1 MAELRIALLGPPRV
15 ERDGAPIEVD
25 TRKAIALLAYLALHP
40 ERHGRDAV
48 AGLLWPDYDTEHARG
63 ALRRTLS
70 TLNKAV
76 GPGWL
81 AADRSTVGLAR
92 TDFWLDVA
100 RFEELVAAC
109 RDHGHPPTDGCP
121 ACVAPLGE
129 AAALHR
135 GDFLAGFGLRDSTSF
150 DDWQYFQAE
159 RLRRELAGTLER
171 LATAQI
177 GQHDWDGA
185 IDAARRWLVLDP
197 LHEPAHRQLMRIYT
211 WSGRRGA
218 ALRQY
223 QACQRVLEEELGV
236 EPLEDTVALHEAIQ
250 ANRLPPPP
258 AVTAPAPPAATTPA
272 SGPPA
277 SGPPA
282 SGPPASGPPA
292 SGAPEPHPPGI
303 GAPAREGSPTG
314 EGAGA
319 AVHSPLSPPSH
330 LAPAPPLVGR
340 EREWAALQDAYAAVG
355 PDGRLVVIEGEAG
368 IGKTR
373 LADELAGHARS
384 LGASVVRGRCYE
396 EEAGVAY
403 GPFIEGLRGALAAG
417 ATLDGVPRHWLAEAR
432 RLLPELAE
440 AHPGLPDPGPLD
452 GPAAGRQFFE
462 GVSQVLLAATHG
474 PGGSGGPPGW
484 SPGGSVPGL
493 LVLDDLHW
501 ADEASLD
508 VLAYLVHRLAGRPVL
523 VVACWRSEQV
533 PADARLRRLAAEA
546 RRAGHADLLELGR
559 LDAAAVAELVT
570 AVAPARA
577 GAAGLL
583 HERTEGLPFLVLEY
597 LAVVGDD
604 GELPALPPGGARDL
618 LAARVRGVGDA
629 ARQVLATAAVL
640 GRSFDIDTARAAS
653 GRSDEEAVAALEE
666 LAARGLVREVAGD
679 VYDFGHGLVRDLV
692 YSETSLARRRL
703 LHRRVGEALAAAARG
718 RQPQEP
724 PAASI
729 ARHLELGGAA
739 AGAAGW
745 HQTAGDQARAVFAN
759 REALGHYR
767 AALALGHPDAAG
779 LHAAVGDLET
789 LLGNYDAALAAY
801 TEAAAAA
808 GEADRWVIERK
819 LGAVS
824 ARRGDWD
831 AAERHLTAALAA
843 LGPGRAG
850 GGRAGLAADRSLA
863 AHRQGRDDAAEQLA
877 NDALDLAGEAGDP
890 DALARAHGMLGMLGA
905 ARGDHDTAR
914 RHLEQSLALAEALPD
929 PSARVAALNNL
940 ALALRATG
948 EVELATEHTRTA
960 LELCARQG
968 DRHREAALHNNLADL
983 LHLGGHHAEAMGHLK
998 QAVAI
1003 FAEVGEPGAL
1013 EPEIW
1018 KLVSW

>member
-1 MAELRIALLGPPRV
+1 MAELQIALLGPPRV

-25 TRKAIALLAYLALHP
+25 TRKAIALLAYLAMQP

-81 AADRSTVGLAR
+81 AADRTTVGFAR
-92 TDFWLDVA
+92 TSFWLDVA
-100 RFEELVAAC
+100 EFEALLAGRRE
-109 RDHGHPPTDGCP
+109 HGHPPEEACP
-121 ACVAPLGE
+121 ACVAPLAE
-129 AAALHR
+129 AAGLHR
-135 GDFLAGFGLRDSTSF
+135 GDFLVGFSLRDSTSF

-177 GQHDWDGA
+177 GQHHWEDA
-185 IDAARRWLVLDP
+185 VDAARRWLALDP
-197 LHEPAHRQLMRIYT
+197 LHEPAHRQLLRIST

-218 ALRQY
+218 ARRQF
-223 QACQRVLEEELGV
+223 QACQRVLEDELGV
-236 EPLEDTVALHEAIQ
+236 EPLEETVAVHEAIQ

-258 AVTAPAPPAATTPA
+258 DPVRGERGPRVPARPPAVQTPPAA
-272 SGPPA
+272 
-277 SGPPA
+277 
-282 SGPPASGPPA
+282 
-292 SGAPEPHPPGI
+292 
-303 GAPAREGSPTG
+303 
-314 EGAGA
+314 
-319 AVHSPLSPPSH
+319 VV
-330 LAPAPPLVGR
+330 PLVGR
-340 EREWAALQDAYAAVG
+340 DREWAALLEAYAAVG

-373 LADELAGHARS
+373 LADELAGHVRS

-403 GPFIEGLRGALAAG
+403 GPFIEGLRGVLAAG
-417 ATLDGVPRHWLAEAR
+417 PSLDRVPRHWLAEAR
-432 RLLPELAE
+432 RLLPELVE
-440 AHPGLPDPGPLD
+440 AHPGLPEPGPLD

-462 GVSQVLLAATHG
+462 GVSQVLLAATG
-474 PGGSGGPPGW
+474 EP
-484 SPGGSVPGL
+484 VPGV
-493 LVLDDLHW
+493 LVLDDLQW

-508 VLAYLVHRLAGRPVL
+508 VLAYLVHRLEGRPL
-523 VVACWRSEQV
+523 LMVACWRSEQV

-546 RRAGHADLLELGR
+546 RRAGRGDVLALPR
-559 LDAAAVAELVT
+559 LDAAGVADLVS

-597 LAVVGDD
+597 LAAVGED
-604 GELPALPPGGARDL
+604 GELPALLPGGARDL
-618 LAARVRGVGDA
+618 LAARVQGVGDA

-640 GRSFDIDTARAAS
+640 GRSFDVDTARAAS

-666 LAARGLVREVAGD
+666 LAARGLVHEVAGD

-692 YSETSLARRRL
+692 YAETSLARRRL

-718 RQPQEP
+718 RRPQEP

-729 ARHLELGGAA
+729 ARHLELGGATA
-739 AGAAGW
+739 EAAGW
-745 HQTAGDQARAVFAN
+745 HRLAGDQARAVFAN

-767 AALALGHPDAAG
+767 AAVGLGDPDPAG
-779 LHAAVGDLET
+779 LHAAIGDLET

-801 TEAAAAA
+801 TEAAGAA
-808 GEADRWVIERK
+808 GDGDRWVVEQK
-819 LGAVS
+819 LGAVCL
-824 ARRGDWD
+824 RRGDWD
-831 AAERHLTAALAA
+831 AAERHLTTAVAA
-843 LGPGRAG
+843 LGSAG
-850 GGRAGLAADRSLA
+850 AEARRAGLAADRSLA
-863 AHRQGRDDAAEQLA
+863 AHRQGRHDAADQLA
-877 NDALDLAGEAGDP
+877 NDALELAAEAGDA
-890 DALARAHGMLGMLGA
+890 DALARAHGMLGMLSA

-914 RHLEQSLALAEALPD
+914 RHLEQSLAMAEALPD

-940 ALALRATG
+940 ALAHRATG
-948 EVELATEHTRTA
+948 EVDLAVAHTRIA
-960 LELCARQG
+960 LALCARQG

-983 LHLGGHHAEAMGHLK
+983 LHLAGHHAEAMDHLK

-1003 FAEVGEPGAL
+1003 FAEVGEPGTL

>member
-25 TRKAIALLAYLALHP
+25 TRKAIALLAYLAVAP

-81 AADRSTVGLAR
+81 AADRTTVGFAR
-92 TDFWLDVA
+92 TSFWLDVA
-100 RFEELVAAC
+100 RFEELLAGR
-109 RDHGHPPTDGCP
+109 RDHGHPPEAACP
-121 ACVAPLGE
+121 ACVAPLTE
-129 AAALHR
+129 AARLHR
-135 GDFLAGFGLRDSTSF
+135 GDFLAGFSLRDSTSF

-171 LATAQI
+171 LAAAEI
-177 GQHDWDGA
+177 GQRRWDDA
-185 IDAARRWLVLDP
+185 VDAARRWLALDP

-218 ALRQY
+218 ALRQF

-236 EPLEDTVALHEAIQ
+236 EPLEETVAVHEAIQ

-258 AVTAPAPPAATTPA
+258 ELPPAPGPAAVA
-272 SGPPA
+272 
-277 SGPPA
+277 
-282 SGPPASGPPA
+282 
-292 SGAPEPHPPGI
+292 AP
-303 GAPAREGSPTG
+303 
-314 EGAGA
+314 GAGGVDSRA
-319 AVHSPLSPPSH
+319 PSLSPP
-330 LAPAPPLVGR
+330 AKAVPLVGR
-340 EREWAALQDAYAAVG
+340 GPEWAALLEAYAAVAG
-355 PDGRLVVIEGEAG
+355 DGRLVALEGEAG

-373 LADELAGHARS
+373 LAAELAAHARS
-384 LGASVVRGRCYE
+384 LGAAVVGGTCYE

-403 GPFIEGLRGALAAG
+403 GPFIEGLRGALKAG
-417 ATLDGVPRHWLAEAR
+417 TGRLDQVPRHWLAEAR
-432 RLLPELAE
+432 RLLPELVE
-440 AHPGLPDPGPLD
+440 AYPDLPDPGPLD

-462 GVSQVLLAATHG
+462 GVSQVLLAACAG
-474 PGGSGGPPGW
+474 PA
-484 SPGGSVPGL
+484 PGL
-493 LVLDDLHW
+493 LVLDDLHL

-508 VLAYLVHRLAGRPVL
+508 VLAYLVHRLEGRPVL

-533 PADARLRRLAAEA
+533 PAEARLRRLAAEA
-546 RRAGHADLLELGR
+546 RRAGRAGVLELRR
-559 LDAAAVAELVT
+559 LDAAEVAELVA
-570 AVAPARA
+570 AVAPDRA

-597 LAVVGDD
+597 LAAVGDS
-604 GELPALPPGGARDL
+604 GELPALLPGGARDL
-618 LAARVRGVGDA
+618 LAARVRGIGDA

-640 GRSFDIDTARAAS
+640 GRSFDVDTARAAS

-666 LAARGLVREVAGD
+666 LAARGLVHEVGGD

-692 YSETSLARRRL
+692 YEETSLARRRL
-703 LHRRVGEALAAAARG
+703 LHRRVGEALAAGARS
-718 RQPQEP
+718 RRPQEP

-739 AGAAGW
+739 AEAAGY
-745 HQTAGDQARAVFAN
+745 HRLAGDQARAVFAN

-767 AALALGHPDAAG
+767 AAIGLGHPDTAG

-789 LLGNYDAALAAY
+789 LVGNYDAALAAY
-801 TEAAAAA
+801 TVAA
-808 GEADRWVIERK
+808 GAAPDSERWDIERK
-819 LGAVS
+819 LGAVC

-831 AAERHLTAALAA
+831 AAEAHLTAALAA
-843 LGPGRAG
+843 LGPGGAEARRAE
-850 GGRAGLAADRSLA
+850 LAADRSLA
-863 AHRQGRDDAAEQLA
+863 AHRQGRHDAAERLA
-877 NDALDLAGEAGDP
+877 ADALALAGEAGDP
-890 DALARAHGMLGMLGA
+890 DALARAHGMVGMLA
-905 ARGDHDTAR
+905 VARGDHDAAR
-914 RHLEQSLALAEALPD
+914 RHLERSLAMAEALPD

-940 ALALRATG
+940 ALAHRATG
-948 EVELATEHTRTA
+948 ETDLAVAHTRTA

-983 LHLGGHHAEAMGHLK
+983 LHLGGHHAEAMDHLK
-998 QAVAI
+998 RAVAI
-1003 FAEVGEPGAL
+1003 FAEVGEPGTL

>member
-1 MAELRIALLGPPRV
+1 MRELRIALLGPPRV

-40 ERHGRDAV
+40 ERHGRDAM
-48 AGLLWPDYDTEHARG
+48 AGLLWPDYDQEHARG

-81 AADRSTVGLAR
+81 AADRTTVGFAQ
-92 TDFWLDVA
+92 TTFWLDVL
-100 RFEELVAAC
+100 RFEELVASC
-109 RDHGHPPTDGCP
+109 REHGHPPEDTCP
-121 ACVAPLGE
+121 ACVAPLRE
-129 AAALHR
+129 AARLHR
-135 GDFLAGFGLRDSTSF
+135 GDFLAGFALRDSTSF

-159 RLRRELAGTLER
+159 RLRRELAGALER
-171 LATAQI
+171 LATAES
-177 GQHDWDGA
+177 GQHRWDDA
-185 IDAARRWLVLDP
+185 VDAARRWLVLDP

-218 ALRQY
+218 ALRQF
-223 QACQRVLEEELGV
+223 QACRRVLADELGV
-236 EPLEDTVALHEAIQ
+236 EPLEETVAVHEAIQ

-258 AVTAPAPPAATTPA
+258 APAAV
-272 SGPPA
+272 PPA
-277 SGPPA
+277 SPPTPMA
-282 SGPPASGPPA
+282 AATRPVPAA
-292 SGAPEPHPPGI
+292 AAPVP
-303 GAPAREGSPTG
+303 APA
-314 EGAGA
+314 A
-319 AVHSPLSPPSH
+319 AV
-330 LAPAPPLVGR
+330 PLVGR
-340 EREWAALQDAYAAVG
+340 EREWRALLDAYGAVAAN
-355 PDGRLVVIEGEAG
+355 GRLVVIEGEAG

-373 LADELAGHARS
+373 LAGELVGHARA
-384 LGASVVRGRCYE
+384 LGASVVSGRCYE

-403 GPFIEGLRGALAAG
+403 GPFIEGLRAVLAGGSPLAA
-417 ATLDGVPRHWLAEAR
+417 VPEHWLAEAR

-440 AHPGLPDPGPLD
+440 FHPGLPDPGPLD

-462 GVSQVLLAATHG
+462 GVSQVLLAAC
-474 PGGSGGPPGW
+474 GGP
-484 SPGGSVPGL
+484 VPGL

-508 VLAYLVHRLAGRPVL
+508 VLAYLVHRLHDRPLL

-533 PADARLRRLAAEA
+533 PADSRLRRLAAQA
-546 RRAGHADLLELGR
+546 RRAGHADVLRLGR
-559 LDAAAVAELVT
+559 LGQAEVAELVG

-577 GAAGLL
+577 GATRLL

-597 LAVVGDD
+597 LAAMADD
-604 GELPALPPGGARDL
+604 GELPALLPGGARDL
-618 LAARVRGVGDA
+618 LHTRVSGVGDA

-640 GRSFDIDTARAAS
+640 GRSFDVDTARAAS

-666 LAARGLVREVAGD
+666 LAARGLVHEVGGD
-679 VYDFGHGLVRDLV
+679 AYDFGHGLIRDLV
-692 YSETSLARRRL
+692 YQETSLARRRL
-703 LHRRVGEALAAAARG
+703 LHRRVGEALAARG
-718 RQPQEP
+718 RGRRRQEP

-739 AGAAGW
+739 AQAADY
-745 HQTAGDQARAVFAN
+745 HRLAGDQARAVFAN

-767 AALALGHPDAAG
+767 AAVDLGHPDPAG

-789 LLGNYDAALAAY
+789 LLGNYDTALAAY
-801 TEAAAAA
+801 TAAAAA
-808 GEADRWVIERK
+808 APAGDRWELEQK

-831 AAERHLTAALAA
+831 AAERHLAAALAG
-843 LGPGRAG
+843 LGTAG
-850 GGRAGLAADRSLA
+850 EQARRAGLAADRSLA

-877 NDALDLAGEAGDP
+877 TEALALAGEAGDP

-905 ARGDHDTAR
+905 SRGDHDGAR
-914 RHLEQSLALAEALPD
+914 RHLEQSLALAETLAD

-940 ALALRATG
+940 ALAHRATG
-948 EVELATEHTRTA
+948 QVDQAIGYTGAA

-983 LHLGGHHAEAMGHLK
+983 LHLAGRHGEAMDHLK

-1003 FAEVGEPGAL
+1003 FAEVGEPGTL

>member
-25 TRKAIALLAYLALHP
+25 TRKAIALLAYLAMQP

-48 AGLLWPDYDTEHARG
+48 AGLLWPDYDTDHARG

-81 AADRSTVGLAR
+81 AADRTTVGFAR
-92 TDFWLDVA
+92 TSFWLDVA
-100 RFEELVAAC
+100 EFEALLAGRRE
-109 RDHGHPPTDGCP
+109 HGHPPEEACP
-121 ACVAPLGE
+121 ACVAPL
-129 AAALHR
+129 AAAAGLHR

-177 GQHDWDGA
+177 GQHHWEDA
-185 IDAARRWLVLDP
+185 VDAARRWLALDP

-218 ALRQY
+218 ALRQF
-223 QACQRVLEEELGV
+223 QACQRVLEDELGV
-236 EPLEDTVALHEAIQ
+236 EPLEETVAVHEAIQ

-258 AVTAPAPPAATTPA
+258 DPVPPM
-272 SGPPA
+272 
-277 SGPPA
+277 
-282 SGPPASGPPA
+282 PA
-292 SGAPEPHPPGI
+292 SGAPVPSPPVGERS
-303 GAPAREGSPTG
+303 ARTAGSPPAVHTPP
-314 EGAGA
+314 A
-319 AVHSPLSPPSH
+319 AVV
-330 LAPAPPLVGR
+330 PLVGR
-340 EREWAALQDAYAAVG
+340 DREWAALLEAYAAVG
-355 PDGRLVVIEGEAG
+355 PDGRLVVVEGEAG

-373 LADELAGHARS
+373 LADELAGHVRS

-403 GPFIEGLRGALAAG
+403 APFIEGLRGVLAAG
-417 ATLDGVPRHWLAEAR
+417 PSLDRVPRHWLAEAR

-440 AHPGLPDPGPLD
+440 AHPGLPEPGPLD

-462 GVSQVLLAATHG
+462 GVSQVLLAATG
-474 PGGSGGPPGW
+474 EP
-484 SPGGSVPGL
+484 VPGV
-493 LVLDDLHW
+493 LVLDDLQW

-508 VLAYLVHRLAGRPVL
+508 VLAYLVHRLEGRPLL

-546 RRAGHADLLELGR
+546 RRAGRGDVLALPR
-559 LDAAAVAELVT
+559 LDAAGVAELVS

-597 LAVVGDD
+597 LAAVGED
-604 GELPALPPGGARDL
+604 GELPALLPGGARDL
-618 LAARVRGVGDA
+618 LAARVQGVGDA

-640 GRSFDIDTARAAS
+640 GRSFDVDTARAAS

-666 LAARGLVREVAGD
+666 LAARGLVHEVAGD

-692 YSETSLARRRL
+692 YEQTSLARRRL

-718 RQPQEP
+718 RRPQEP

-729 ARHLELGGAA
+729 ARHLELAGATVE
-739 AGAAGW
+739 AAGW
-745 HQTAGDQARAVFAN
+745 HRLAGDQARAVFAN

-767 AALALGHPDAAG
+767 AAVGLGDPDPAG
-779 LHAAVGDLET
+779 LHAAIGDLET

-801 TEAAAAA
+801 TEAAGAA
-808 GEADRWVIERK
+808 GDGDRWVVEQK
-819 LGAVS
+819 LGAVCL
-824 ARRGDWD
+824 RRGDWD
-831 AAERHLTAALAA
+831 AAERHLTAAVAA
-843 LGPGRAG
+843 LGSAG
-850 GGRAGLAADRSLA
+850 AEARRAGLAADRSLA
-863 AHRQGRDDAAEQLA
+863 AHRQGRHDAADQLA
-877 NDALDLAGEAGDP
+877 NDALELAAEAGDP
-890 DALARAHGMLGMLGA
+890 DALARAHGMLGMLSA

-914 RHLEQSLALAEALPD
+914 RHLEQSLAMAEALPD

-940 ALALRATG
+940 ALAHRATG
-948 EVELATEHTRTA
+948 EVDLAVAHTRTA

-983 LHLGGHHAEAMGHLK
+983 LHLAGHHAEAMDHLK

-1003 FAEVGEPGAL
+1003 FAEVGEPGTL

>member
-25 TRKAIALLAYLALHP
+25 TRKAIALLAYLAVAP

-81 AADRSTVGLAR
+81 AADRTTVGFAR
-92 TDFWLDVA
+92 TSFFLDLA
-100 RFEELVAAC
+100 RFEELLAGC
-109 RDHGHPPTDGCP
+109 RDHGHPPEGTCL
-121 ACVAPLGE
+121 ACVEPLTE
-129 AAALHR
+129 ATRLHR

-159 RLRRELAGTLER
+159 RLRRELAGALER
-171 LATAQI
+171 LAQALI
-177 GQHDWDGA
+177 GQHRWDDA
-185 IDAARRWLVLDP
+185 VDAARRWLVLDP
-197 LHEPAHRQLMRIYT
+197 LHEPAQRQLMRIYA

-218 ALRQY
+218 ALRQF

-236 EPLEDTVALHEAIQ
+236 EPLEETVAVHEAIQ

-258 AVTAPAPPAATTPA
+258 WV
-272 SGPPA
+272 
-277 SGPPA
+277 
-282 SGPPASGPPA
+282 
-292 SGAPEPHPPGI
+292 PEPHPPMPGPPV
-303 GAPAREGSPTG
+303 GERGPTTDGRRGVVPTPPA
-314 EGAGA
+314 
-319 AVHSPLSPPSH
+319 
-330 LAPAPPLVGR
+330 PLVGR
-340 EREWAALQDAYAAVG
+340 AAEWAALLDAYAAVG
-355 PDGRLVVIEGEAG
+355 PDGRLVVLEGEAG

-373 LADELAGHARS
+373 LAAELADQVRS
-384 LGASVVRGRCYE
+384 LGGAVVGGRCYE

-403 GPFIEGLRGALAAG
+403 GPFIEGLRGVLAAD
-417 ATLDGVPRHWLAEAR
+417 APAPPHSLDGLPRHWLAEAR
-432 RLLPELAE
+432 RLLPELVE
-440 AHPGLPDPGPLD
+440 AYPDLPEPGPLD
-452 GPAAGRQFFE
+452 GPAAGRHFFE
-462 GVSQVLLAATHG
+462 GVSQVLLAAATG
-474 PGGSGGPPGW
+474 P
-484 SPGGSVPGL
+484 VPGL
-493 LVLDDLHW
+493 LVLDDLHL

-508 VLAYLVHRLAGRPVL
+508 VLAYLVHRLKGRPLL

-533 PADARLRRLAAEA
+533 PADTRLRRLAAEA
-546 RRAGHADLLELGR
+546 RRAGQGSVLELRR
-559 LDAAAVAELVT
+559 LDAAGVAELVS

-597 LAVVGDD
+597 LAAVGED
-604 GELPALPPGGARDL
+604 GELPALLPGGARDL
-618 LAARVRGVGDA
+618 LAARVRDVGDA
-629 ARQVLATAAVL
+629 ARQLLATAAVL
-640 GRSFDIDTARAAS
+640 GRSFDVDTARAAS

-666 LAARGLVREVAGD
+666 LAARGLVHEVGGD
-679 VYDFGHGLVRDLV
+679 GYDFGHGLVRDLV
-692 YSETSLARRRL
+692 YDQTSLARRRL

-718 RQPQEP
+718 RRPQEP

-739 AGAAGW
+739 EAAGW
-745 HQTAGDQARAVFAN
+745 HRLAGDQARAVFAN
-759 REALGHYR
+759 HEALGHYR
-767 AALALGHPDAAG
+767 AAVGLGHPDAAG
-779 LHAAVGDLET
+779 LHAAIGDLET

-801 TEAAAAA
+801 TAAAATA
-808 GEADRWVIERK
+808 PDAERWVVEQK

-831 AAERHLTAALAA
+831 AAERHLAAALAG
-843 LGPGRAG
+843 LGPGTEGR
-850 GGRAGLAADRSLA
+850 RAGLAADRSLA
-863 AHRQGRDDAAEQLA
+863 AHRQGRDAAAEQLA
-877 NDALDLAGEAGDP
+877 DDALALAVEAGDP
-890 DALARAHGMLGMLGA
+890 DALARAHGMLGMLA
-905 ARGDHDTAR
+905 VARGDHDGAR
-914 RHLEQSLALAEALPD
+914 RHLEHSLALAEALPD

-940 ALALRATG
+940 ALAHRATG
-948 EVELATEHTRTA
+948 EVDQAAAYTRTA

-983 LHLGGHHAEAMGHLK
+983 LHLNGHHAEAMDHLK
-998 QAVAI
+998 RAVAI
-1003 FAEVGEPGAL
+1003 FAEVGEPGTL

-1018 KLVSW
+1018 KLVSWSP

>member
-15 ERDGAPIEVD
+15 ERDGVPIEVD

-48 AGLLWPDYDTEHARG
+48 AGLLWPEYDTEHARG

-81 AADRSTVGLAR
+81 AADRTTVGFAR
-92 TDFWLDVA
+92 TSFWLDVA
-100 RFEELVAAC
+100 RFEELLAGC
-109 RDHGHPPTDGCP
+109 RDHGHPPEAACP
-121 ACVAPLGE
+121 ACLEPLAE
-129 AAALHR
+129 AARLHR
-135 GDFLAGFGLRDSTSF
+135 GDFLAGFWLRDSTSF

-159 RLRRELAGTLER
+159 RLRRALAGTLER
-171 LATAQI
+171 LAGAEI
-177 GQHDWDGA
+177 GQRRWDA
-185 IDAARRWLVLDP
+185 AVDAARRWLVLDP
-197 LHEPAHRQLMRIYT
+197 LHEPAHRQLMRIYA

-236 EPLEDTVALHEAIQ
+236 EPLEETVAVHEAIQ

-258 AVTAPAPPAATTPA
+258 APTPAFGTPVSRPQVGERSPAAAGGAPVVPAPPA
-272 SGPPA
+272 
-277 SGPPA
+277 
-282 SGPPASGPPA
+282 
-292 SGAPEPHPPGI
+292 
-303 GAPAREGSPTG
+303 
-314 EGAGA
+314 
-319 AVHSPLSPPSH
+319 
-330 LAPAPPLVGR
+330 PLVGR
-340 EREWAALQDAYAAVG
+340 AGEWAALLAAYAGVAS
-355 PDGRLVVIEGEAG
+355 DGRLMVLEGEAG

-373 LADELAGHARS
+373 LAAELAGHARS
-384 LGASVVRGRCYE
+384 LGAAVVGGHCYE

-417 ATLDGVPRHWLAEAR
+417 SGGLDRLPRHWLAEAR
-432 RLLPELAE
+432 RLLPELVE
-440 AHPGLPDPGPLD
+440 AYPDLPDPGPLD
-452 GPAAGRQFFE
+452 GPAAGRQFLE
-462 GVSQVLLAATHG
+462 GVCQVLLAACAG
-474 PGGSGGPPGW
+474 P
-484 SPGGSVPGL
+484 VPGL
-493 LVLDDLHW
+493 LVLDDLHL

-508 VLAYLVHRLAGRPVL
+508 VLAYLVHRLEGRPLL

-533 PADARLRRLAAEA
+533 PAESRLRRLAAEA
-546 RRAGHADLLELGR
+546 RRAGQGDLLRLRR
-559 LDAAAVAELVT
+559 LDAAEVAELVA

-597 LAVVGDD
+597 LAAVGDA
-604 GELPALPPGGARDL
+604 GELPALLPGGARDL

-629 ARQVLATAAVL
+629 ARQLLATAAVL
-640 GRSFDIDTARAAS
+640 GRSFDVDTARAAS

-666 LAARGLVREVAGD
+666 LAARGLVHEVAGD

-692 YSETSLARRRL
+692 YAETSLARRRL

-718 RQPQEP
+718 RRPQAP

-729 ARHLELGGAA
+729 ARHLELGGATAEA
-739 AGAAGW
+739 ADW
-745 HQTAGDQARAVFAN
+745 RRLAGDQARAVFAN
-759 REALGHYR
+759 HEALGHYR
-767 AALALGHPDAAG
+767 AAVALGHPDTAG

-801 TEAAAAA
+801 TRAAAAA
-808 GEADRWVIERK
+808 PATERWVVEQK

-824 ARRGDWD
+824 ARRGDWA
-831 AAERHLTAALAA
+831 AAERHLTAALAG
-843 LGPGRAG
+843 LGPAGAEARRAW
-850 GGRAGLAADRSLA
+850 LAADRSLA
-863 AHRQGRDDAAEQLA
+863 AHRQGRDDAAERLA
-877 NDALDLAGEAGDP
+877 TDALELAGEAGDP
-890 DALARAHGMLGMLGA
+890 GALARAHGMLGMLGV
-905 ARGDHDTAR
+905 ARGDHDAAR
-914 RHLEQSLALAEALPD
+914 RHLERSLALAEALPD

-940 ALALRATG
+940 ALAHRATG
-948 EVELATEHTRTA
+948 ELELAVAHTRTA

-983 LHLGGHHAEAMGHLK
+983 LHLDGRHAEAMAHLK

-1003 FAEVGEPGAL
+1003 FAEVGEPGTL

>member
-25 TRKAIALLAYLALHP
+25 TRKAIALLAFLALQP

-81 AADRSTVGLAR
+81 AADRTTVGFAR
-92 TDFWLDVA
+92 TSFWLDVA
-100 RFEELVAAC
+100 RFEELLAGC
-109 RDHGHPPTDGCP
+109 RGHGHPPEAACP
-121 ACVAPLGE
+121 ACVAPLAE
-129 AAALHR
+129 AARLHR
-135 GDFLAGFGLRDSTSF
+135 GDFLAGFSLRDSTSF

-159 RLRRELAGTLER
+159 RLRRELAGALER
-171 LATAQI
+171 LAAAQI
-177 GQHDWDGA
+177 GQHRWDDA
-185 IDAARRWLVLDP
+185 VDAARRWLALDP

-218 ALRQY
+218 ALRQF

-236 EPLEDTVALHEAIQ
+236 EPLEETVAVHEAIQ

-258 AVTAPAPPAATTPA
+258 AVAAAP
-272 SGPPA
+272 
-277 SGPPA
+277 
-282 SGPPASGPPA
+282 
-292 SGAPEPHPPGI
+292 SGAPEPRPPTPGPPV
-303 GAPAREGSPTG
+303 GERSPSPGPAGP
-314 EGAGA
+314 
-319 AVHSPLSPPSH
+319 AVHSPPV
-330 LAPAPPLVGR
+330 PLVGR
-340 EREWAALQDAYAAVG
+340 EPEWAALLEAYAAVAA
-355 PDGRLVVIEGEAG
+355 DGRLVVLEGEAG

-373 LADELAGHARS
+373 LAAELAAHARS
-384 LGASVVRGRCYE
+384 NGASVVAGTCYE

-403 GPFIEGLRGALAAG
+403 GPFIEGLRGALKAG
-417 ATLDGVPRHWLAEAR
+417 TGRFDRVPRHWLAEAR
-432 RLLPELAE
+432 RLLPELVE
-440 AHPGLPDPGPLD
+440 AYPDLPDPGPLD

-462 GVSQVLLAATHG
+462 GVSQVLLAACAG
-474 PGGSGGPPGW
+474 PA
-484 SPGGSVPGL
+484 PGL
-493 LVLDDLHW
+493 LVLDDLHL

-508 VLAYLVHRLAGRPVL
+508 VLAYLVHRLEGRPVL

-533 PADARLRRLAAEA
+533 PAGARLRRLAAEA
-546 RRAGHADLLELGR
+546 RRAGRASVLELRR
-559 LDAAAVAELVT
+559 LDAAEVAELVA
-570 AVAPARA
+570 AVAPDRA

-597 LAVVGDD
+597 LAAAGDG
-604 GELPALPPGGARDL
+604 GELPALLPGGARDL
-618 LAARVRGVGDA
+618 LAARVRGIGDA

-640 GRSFDIDTARAAS
+640 GRSFDVDTARAAS

-666 LAARGLVREVAGD
+666 LAARGLVREVGGD

-692 YSETSLARRRL
+692 YEETSQARRRL
-703 LHRRVGEALAAAARG
+703 LHRRVGEALAAGARS
-718 RQPQEP
+718 RRPQEP

-739 AGAAGW
+739 AEAAGY
-745 HQTAGDQARAVFAN
+745 HRLAGDQARAVFAN

-767 AALALGHPDAAG
+767 AAVDLGHPDSAG
-779 LHAAVGDLET
+779 LHAAIGDLET

-801 TEAAAAA
+801 TVAA
-808 GEADRWVIERK
+808 GAAPDSGRWDIERK
-819 LGAVS
+819 LGAVC

-831 AAERHLTAALAA
+831 AAEAHLTAALAA
-843 LGPGRAG
+843 LGPGGAEARRAE
-850 GGRAGLAADRSLA
+850 LAADRSLA
-863 AHRQGRDDAAEQLA
+863 AHRQGRHDAAERLA
-877 NDALDLAGEAGDP
+877 ADALALAGEAGDP
-890 DALARAHGMLGMLGA
+890 DALARAHGMVGMLGV
-905 ARGDHDTAR
+905 ARGDHDAAR
-914 RHLEQSLALAEALPD
+914 RHLERSLAMAEALPD

-940 ALALRATG
+940 ALAHRATG
-948 EVELATEHTRTA
+948 EIDLAVAHTRTA

-983 LHLGGHHAEAMGHLK
+983 LHLGGRHAEAMDHLK

-1003 FAEVGEPGAL
+1003 FAEVGEPGTL

>member
-1 MAELRIALLGPPRV
+1 V
-15 ERDGAPIEVD
+15 
-25 TRKAIALLAYLALHP
+25 
-40 ERHGRDAV
+40 
-48 AGLLWPDYDTEHARG
+48 
-63 ALRRTLS
+63 
-70 TLNKAV
+70 
-76 GPGWL
+76 PGVVH
-81 AADRSTVGLAR
+81 S
-92 TDFWLDVA
+92 
-100 RFEELVAAC
+100 
-109 RDHGHPPTDGCP
+109 P
-121 ACVAPLGE
+121 
-129 AAALHR
+129 
-135 GDFLAGFGLRDSTSF
+135 
-150 DDWQYFQAE
+150 
-159 RLRRELAGTLER
+159 
-171 LATAQI
+171 
-177 GQHDWDGA
+177 
-185 IDAARRWLVLDP
+185 
-197 LHEPAHRQLMRIYT
+197 
-211 WSGRRGA
+211 
-218 ALRQY
+218 
-223 QACQRVLEEELGV
+223 
-236 EPLEDTVALHEAIQ
+236 
-250 ANRLPPPP
+250 
-258 AVTAPAPPAATTPA
+258 PAPPAP
-272 SGPPA
+272 
-277 SGPPA
+277 
-282 SGPPASGPPA
+282 
-292 SGAPEPHPPGI
+292 
-303 GAPAREGSPTG
+303 
-314 EGAGA
+314 
-319 AVHSPLSPPSH
+319 V
-330 LAPAPPLVGR
+330 PLVGR
-340 EREWAALQDAYAAVG
+340 DQEWAALLEAYQGVAG
-355 PDGRLVVIEGEAG
+355 DGRLVVVEGEAG

-373 LADELAGHARS
+373 LADELAGHVRS
-384 LGASVVRGRCYE
+384 LGAAVVRGRCYE

-417 ATLDGVPRHWLAEAR
+417 ATLDGVPRHWLAEAG
-432 RLLPELAE
+432 RLLPELVE

-462 GVSQVLLAATHG
+462 GVSQVLLAATA
-474 PGGSGGPPGW
+474 GPP
-484 SPGGSVPGL
+484 PGL

-508 VLAYLVHRLAGRPVL
+508 VLAYLVHRLAGRPLL

-546 RRAGHADLLELGR
+546 RRDGHGQVLELGR
-559 LDAAAVAELVT
+559 LDAAAVAELVS

-597 LAVVGDD
+597 LAVVGED

-629 ARQVLATAAVL
+629 ARQLLATAAVL
-640 GRSFDIDTARAAS
+640 GRSFDVDTARAAS

-692 YSETSLARRRL
+692 YAETSLARRRL

-718 RQPQEP
+718 RRPLEP

-739 AGAAGW
+739 AEAAAW
-745 HQTAGDQARAVFAN
+745 HRTAGDQARAVFAN

-801 TEAAAAA
+801 TEAAEGA
-808 GEADRWVIERK
+808 GDADRWVIERK

-831 AAERHLTAALAA
+831 AAERHLTAALTA
-843 LGPGRAG
+843 LGPGG
-850 GGRAGLAADRSLA
+850 TEGGRAGLAADRSLA
-863 AHRQGRDDAAEQLA
+863 AHRQGRDDAATQLA
-877 NDALDLAGEAGDP
+877 NDALELAGEAGDP

-905 ARGDHDTAR
+905 ARGDHDAAR

-948 EVELATEHTRTA
+948 EIGLATEHTRTA

-983 LHLGGHHAEAMGHLK
+983 LHLGGRHAEAMDHLK

>member
-25 TRKAIALLAYLALHP
+25 TRKAIALLAYLAMQP

-48 AGLLWPDYDTEHARG
+48 AGLLWPDYDTDHARG

-81 AADRSTVGLAR
+81 AADRTTVGFAR
-92 TDFWLDVA
+92 TSFWLDVA
-100 RFEELVAAC
+100 EFEALLAGRRE
-109 RDHGHPPTDGCP
+109 HGHPPEEACP
-121 ACVAPLGE
+121 ACVAPL
-129 AAALHR
+129 AAAAGLHR

-171 LATAQI
+171 LAMAQI
-177 GQHDWDGA
+177 GQHHWEDA
-185 IDAARRWLVLDP
+185 VDAARRWLALDP

-218 ALRQY
+218 ALRQF
-223 QACQRVLEEELGV
+223 QACQRVLEDELGV
-236 EPLEDTVALHEAIQ
+236 EPLEETVAVHEAIQ

-258 AVTAPAPPAATTPA
+258 DPVPPM
-272 SGPPA
+272 
-277 SGPPA
+277 
-282 SGPPASGPPA
+282 PA
-292 SGAPEPHPPGI
+292 SGAPVPSPPVGERS
-303 GAPAREGSPTG
+303 ARTAGSPPAVHTPP
-314 EGAGA
+314 A
-319 AVHSPLSPPSH
+319 AVV
-330 LAPAPPLVGR
+330 PLVGR
-340 EREWAALQDAYAAVG
+340 DREWAALLEAYAAVG
-355 PDGRLVVIEGEAG
+355 PDGRLVVVEGEAG

-373 LADELAGHARS
+373 LADELAGHVRS

-403 GPFIEGLRGALAAG
+403 GPFIEGLRGVLAAG
-417 ATLDGVPRHWLAEAR
+417 PSLDRVPRHWLAEAR

-440 AHPGLPDPGPLD
+440 APPGLPEPGPLD

-462 GVSQVLLAATHG
+462 GVSQVLLAATG
-474 PGGSGGPPGW
+474 EP
-484 SPGGSVPGL
+484 VPGV
-493 LVLDDLHW
+493 LVLDDLQW

-508 VLAYLVHRLAGRPVL
+508 VLAYLVHRLEGRPL
-523 VVACWRSEQV
+523 LMVACWRSEQV

-546 RRAGHADLLELGR
+546 RRAGRGDVLALPR
-559 LDAAAVAELVT
+559 LDAAGVTDLVS

-583 HERTEGLPFLVLEY
+583 YERTEGLPFLVLEY
-597 LAVVGDD
+597 LAAVGED
-604 GELPALPPGGARDL
+604 GELPALLPGGARDL
-618 LAARVRGVGDA
+618 LAARVQGVGDA

-640 GRSFDIDTARAAS
+640 GRSFDVDTARAAS

-666 LAARGLVREVAGD
+666 LAARGLVHEVAGD

-692 YSETSLARRRL
+692 YEQTSLARRRL

-718 RQPQEP
+718 RRPQEP

-729 ARHLELGGAA
+729 ARHLELGGATA
-739 AGAAGW
+739 EAAGW
-745 HQTAGDQARAVFAN
+745 HRLAGDQARAVFAN

-767 AALALGHPDAAG
+767 AAVGLGDPDPAG
-779 LHAAVGDLET
+779 LHAAIGDLET
-789 LLGNYDAALAAY
+789 LLGNYDAALVAY
-801 TEAAAAA
+801 TEAAGAA
-808 GEADRWVIERK
+808 GDGDRWVVEQK
-819 LGAVS
+819 LGAVCL
-824 ARRGDWD
+824 RRGDWD
-831 AAERHLTAALAA
+831 AAERHLTAAVAA
-843 LGPGRAG
+843 LGSAG
-850 GGRAGLAADRSLA
+850 AEARRAGLAADRSLA
-863 AHRQGRDDAAEQLA
+863 AHRQGRHDAADQLA
-877 NDALDLAGEAGDP
+877 NDALELAAEAGDP
-890 DALARAHGMLGMLGA
+890 DALARAHGMLGMLSA

-914 RHLEQSLALAEALPD
+914 RHLEQSLAMAEALPD

-940 ALALRATG
+940 ALAHRATG
-948 EVELATEHTRTA
+948 EVDLAVAHTRTA

-983 LHLGGHHAEAMGHLK
+983 LHLAGHHAEAMDHLK

-1003 FAEVGEPGAL
+1003 FAEVGEPGTL